1 MLGVFT
7 LWHSMQV
14 AANAGE
20 LARQR
25 RIAEMLAAFIALDL
39 LERMASFEHVPY
51 RGADRAKPS
60 RSRILR
66 RA

>member
-1 MLGVFT
+1 
-7 LWHSMQV
+7 MQV

-60 RSRILR
+60 HSRILR